1 MNPVRTLPLHVKSLL
16 DSAQVGLSKLVWV
29 AGDGGTVI
37 LGAGGE
43 ARSREHWMRVLSE
56 LIFVR
61 RHVGPALLAAVVF
74 LVLERQQSIRHGC
87 WPCKPTLQI
96 PML

>member
-1 MNPVRTLPLHVKSLL
+1 MNLVRTLPLHVRGLL
-16 DSAQVGLSKLVWV
+16 DSAQVGLSELVWV

-43 ARSREHWMRVLSE
+43 ARSCEHWMRVLSE

-61 RHVGPALLAAVVF
+61 RHVGPC
-74 LVLERQQSIRHGC
+74 S
-87 WPCKPTLQI
+87 
-96 PML
+96 